1 MAAVDT
7 ERSPLPAPHVETR
20 RRAPLWRWLG
30 WGAGGLLVVV
40 LLLVGA
46 SATYQAIGVANDQRR
61 FPPPGQLVDVG
72 GFQLHLHCFGEAA
85 AGSPT
90 VIFDAGG
97 GRWSI
102 DWRLVQPAISQTT
115 RACVYDRAGLGWSE
129 ASPHPRTSRQM
140 MTELH
145 TLLQNAAI
153 APPYL
158 LVGHSLGG
166 QNVRL
171 YADAYPDEVAGLALI
186 ESAHEEQWTR
196 LPAGVKQ
203 FRDDTVQQLAVV
215 TWLARLGIL
224 RLQADRLPQIPAMP
238 AELRPLYT
246 AGLVR
251 ADYYDTFAEE
261 VRLVDESATQVAAT
275 GDLGNLP
282 LVVVTARHSF
292 HAYADT
298 PMPIAESDQVWL
310 TLQEEL
316 ATLSTRSVHH
326 ISESATHNITYDEPT
341 LVIQAIQEV
350 LEMIEKASG

>member
-1 MAAVDT
+1 MATVEAQ
-7 ERSPLPAPHVETR
+7 RAPLPAPQVEDRQRT
-20 RRAPLWRWLG
+20 ALWRCLT
-30 WGAGGLLVVV
+30 WGAGGLAAVV

-46 SATYQAIGVANDQRR
+46 GATYQATATAIDQRR

-72 GFQLHLHCFGEAA
+72 GFQLHLHCLGEAE

-90 VIFDAGG
+90 VIFDAGA

-102 DWRLVQPAISQTT
+102 DWRLIQPAISQTT

-129 ASPHPRTSRQM
+129 TSPHPRTSQQM
-140 MTELH
+140 MVELH
-145 TLLQNAAI
+145 TLLQNAAVT
-153 APPYL
+153 PPYL

-166 QNVRL
+166 QNIRL

-186 ESAHEEQWTR
+186 ESAHEAQWTR

-203 FRDDTVQQLAVV
+203 FRDETVQQLAVV

-224 RLQADRLPQIPAMP
+224 RLQADRLPQLPAMP
-238 AELRPLYT
+238 AELRPLYI

-261 VRLVDESATQVAAT
+261 VRLVDESAIQVAAT
-275 GDLGNLP
+275 GDVGDLP
-282 LVVVTARHSF
+282 LVVVTARRSF

-310 TLQEEL
+310 ALQEEL

-326 ISESATHNITYDEPT
+326 ISESATHNITFDDPA
-341 LVIQAIQEV
+341 LVIRAIQALLAM
-350 LEMIEKASG
+350 LE

>member
-1 MAAVDT
+1 MATVEV
-7 ERSPLPAPHVETR
+7 ERTPLHLPQVEPR
-20 RRAPLWRWLG
+20 RRTALWRWLR
-30 WGAGGLLVVV
+30 WGAGGLVAIV
-40 LLLVGA
+40 LPLVGIG
-46 SATYQAIGVANDQRR
+46 ATYQAIATANDQRR

-72 GFQLHLHCFGEAA
+72 GFHLHLYCLGDAP

-102 DWRLVQPAISQTT
+102 DWRLIQPAISQTT
-115 RACVYDRAGLGWSE
+115 RACVYDRAGLGWSDP
-129 ASPHPRTSRQM
+129 SPHPRTSRQM

-166 QNVRL
+166 QNIRI
-171 YADAYPDEVAGLALI
+171 YADAYPDEVMGLALI
-186 ESAHEEQWTR
+186 ESAHEEQWMR
-196 LPAGVKQ
+196 LPPGVKQ

-238 AELRPLYT
+238 ADLRPLYT

-275 GDLGNLP
+275 GDVGDLP

-292 HAYADT
+292 NAYAD
-298 PMPIAESDQVWL
+298 PPLPIAESDQVWL
-310 TLQEEL
+310 ALQEEL
-316 ATLSTRSVHH
+316 ATLSTRSAHF
-326 ISESATHNITYDEPT
+326 ISESATHNITYDEPA
-341 LVIQAIQEV
+341 LVIQAVQQV
-350 LEMIEKASG
+350 LGMID